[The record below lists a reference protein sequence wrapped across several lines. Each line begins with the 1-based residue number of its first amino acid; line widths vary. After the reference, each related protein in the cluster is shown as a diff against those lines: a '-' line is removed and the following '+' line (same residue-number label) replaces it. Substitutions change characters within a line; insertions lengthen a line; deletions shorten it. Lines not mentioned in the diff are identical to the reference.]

1 MSRKNVPSTH
11 TIIYLAVLLV
21 ACGIL
26 FLLKGITGPTGQSD
40 ADNAAQPAHIP
51 DGKGRMAVPAT
62 TVAADVDAAVRDSL
76 HQTDAS
82 LTPDRDQR
90 TAEEAGAEDGYWDGY
105 YDGSQGRENNAESLS
120 APPYTTAVA
129 RDTYAANYREGYRR
143 GYDEG
148 CRNRKTIAGGGQ

>member
-51 DGKGRMAVPAT
+51 NGKGRMAVPDT

-105 YDGSQGRENNAESLS
+105 YDGIAGQENKPHDVTPAYSSRSQRE
-120 APPYTTAVA
+120 
-129 RDTYAANYREGYRR
+129 TYRASYATGYAR
-143 GYDEG
+143 GYEEG
-148 CRNRKTIAGGGQ
+148 QQAS

>member
-21 ACGIL
+21 ACGVL
-26 FLLKGITGPTGQSD
+26 FLLKGLTGSTSQTEDANVARPT
-40 ADNAAQPAHIP
+40 NIP
-51 DGKGRMAVPAT
+51 GGKGHMAVPDT
-62 TVAADVDAAVRDSL
+62 TVAADVDASVRDTL
-76 HQTDAS
+76 HQTDPS

-105 YDGSQGRENNAESLS
+105 YDGSQGREQNAERLS

-129 RDTYAANYREGYRR
+129 RDTYATNYREGYRR

-148 CRNRKTIAGGGQ
+148 CRNRKTIAADGQ